1 MSQTSFTLQGS
12 QPYALT
18 HEFMNNNWTPSG
30 TYWIPQP
37 SFSYNSIL
45 QSNKVKNDKVENN
58 SLKKIEKLN
67 NNSNNY
73 YLINNNYN

>member
-18 HEFMNNNWTPSG
+18 YEFMNNNWTPSG

-45 QSNKVKNDKVENN
+45 QTNTVQNDINQNNQVQNN
-58 SLKKIEKLN
+58 SFKKLEKLK
-67 NNSNNY
+67 
-73 YLINNNYN
+73 NYN